1 MQRGEPF
8 MFNINDVL
16 AVAPDRF
23 SIFEGTARIVA
34 ISTDGANVAL
44 MRLDTPQLHTPF
56 IRSSEDINLGLDVD
70 KSLVRVS
77 EFDTGLPL
85 SLSSLS
91 AKKRTRVEGIC
102 ELMQPLLGD
111 DRLILD
117 ENYRSRRLAQVA
129 REMHF
134 SQRTLRRYLYQYLWA
149 GMVDCA
155 FVGHITRT
163 REKQKIG
170 SKRRGP
176 KVVDGDAS
184 QVCLP
189 AVRALLEKG
198 AKNFK
203 KLSFSEAFVET
214 KKRYF
219 SRGKQAVFE
228 GGKRRLVDLLLPP
241 KDLPTRRQ
249 FRYVCDQ
256 MHVLRESVR
265 TNIQLKRRDT
275 VRRGTARKGV
285 HGPGW
290 RYEIDATKIQVR
302 LVSRYGR
309 RHLVREAT
317 LYIII
322 DVFSG
327 AIVGYALSL
336 ENASWAL
343 AAKALRNCFTK
354 KSSVFRR
361 LGLPYTDRDWPSAHL
376 PSRLTADRGE
386 FISNKAGVVP
396 GTGIKLEICPPM
408 RPERK
413 GTVEGKFNST
423 KHNNRYY
430 KMPGK
435 HRKAPQ
441 RREKD
446 GKESAAFTLFELEL
460 RIVEIILD
468 LNGDPVPIQNMPAE
482 AIQAGVDAITYIGLF
497 AWGLEHRTG
506 FTRTLPEKD
515 IFTALMMKGVGVVSA
530 DGIRFKQQMFFSS
543 KLNTLG
549 LTGRASR
556 NGTFSLDILYDEHFA
571 NAIWFYDVTGREW
584 TPATNNSEDVIRLS
598 ASFWEA
604 AENLQKASAL
614 HTEAKDEN
622 IHKRGDKAKRLNS
635 SADCAA
641 EEAALARRDVS
652 KSKAKSDIRVNT
664 AIDKRTERLIQ
675 GCKDLDT
682 FSPAVRDLRP
692 DDPAG
697 ARPSS
702 ANIHVAR
709 SLNIG
714 QRSLALWRSLK

>member
-1 MQRGEPF
+1 
-8 MFNINDVL
+8 
-16 AVAPDRF
+16 
-23 SIFEGTARIVA
+23 
-34 ISTDGANVAL
+34 
-44 MRLDTPQLHTPF
+44 
-56 IRSSEDINLGLDVD
+56 
-70 KSLVRVS
+70 
-77 EFDTGLPL
+77 
-85 SLSSLS
+85 
-91 AKKRTRVEGIC
+91 
-102 ELMQPLLGD
+102 
-111 DRLILD
+111 
-117 ENYRSRRLAQVA
+117 
-129 REMHF
+129 
-134 SQRTLRRYLYQYLWA
+134 
-149 GMVDCA
+149 MVDRA
-155 FVGHITRT
+155 FVGRITKT
-163 REKQKIG
+163 REKQKLSG
-170 SKRRGP
+170 KRRGP
-176 KVVDGDAS
+176 KVVRRDAS

-189 AVRALLEKG
+189 AVRSLLEKG
-198 AKNFK
+198 AKEFK
-203 KLSFSEAFVET
+203 KLSFREAFIET
-214 KKRYF
+214 KKKFF
-219 SRGKQAVFE
+219 SRGKKAAFVF
-228 GGKRRLVDLLLPP
+228 GKRRLEEVLLPP

-256 MHVLRESVR
+256 MKILRTSVR
-265 TNIQLKRRDT
+265 TNIQQRRRDT

-309 RHLVREAT
+309 RHLVSEAT

-322 DVFSG
+322 DVYSG
-327 AIVGYALSL
+327 AIVGYTLSL
-336 ENASWAL
+336 ENPSWAL

-354 KSSVFRR
+354 KSHVFKR
-361 LGLPYTDRDWPSAHL
+361 LGLPYTDNDWPSAHL

-423 KHNNRYY
+423 KHHNRYY

-446 GKESAAFTLFELEL
+446 GKESAVFNLFELEQ

-468 LNGDPVPIQNMPAE
+468 LNGDPVPIENMPAE

-515 IFTALMMKGVGVVSA
+515 VFTALMMKGIGVVSA
-530 DGIRFKQQMFFSS
+530 DGIRFKQQTFFSS

-549 LTGRASR
+549 FTGRASR
-556 NGTFSLDILYDEHFA
+556 NGAFNVDILYDEHFA
-571 NAIWFYDVTGREW
+571 NAIWFYDEAGREW
-584 TPATNNSEDVIRLS
+584 TPATNNSEDVIRLN

-604 AENLQKASAL
+604 AENFQKASAL

-635 SADCAA
+635 KADCA
-641 EEAALARRDVS
+641 EKEAALARRNVP
-652 KSKAKSDIRVNT
+652 KTKAKSDIRVNT

-675 GCKDLDT
+675 GCKDLDA
-682 FSPAVRDLRP
+682 FSPAARDLSRCNP
-692 DDPAG
+692 VGSQP
-697 ARPSS
+697 PTT
-702 ANIHVAR
+702 NIDVVR
-709 SLNIG
+709 SLDIG

>member
-1 MQRGEPF
+1 

-34 ISTDGANVAL
+34 ISTDGAHVAL

-70 KSLVRVS
+70 KSLVRLS

-91 AKKRTRVEGIC
+91 AKRHARVEGIC
-102 ELMQPLLGD
+102 DLMQPLLGD
-111 DRLILD
+111 DLLILD

-129 REMHF
+129 REKHF
-134 SQRTLRRYLYQYLWA
+134 SQRTLRRYLYQYLWG
-149 GMVDCA
+149 GMVDRA
-155 FVGHITRT
+155 FVGRITKT
-163 REKQKIG
+163 RAKQKLSG
-170 SKRRGP
+170 KRRGP
-176 KVVDGDAS
+176 KVVSRDAS

-198 AKNFK
+198 AKDFK
-203 KLSFSEAFVET
+203 KLSFREAFIET
-214 KKRYF
+214 KKKFF
-219 SRGKQAVFE
+219 SRGKKAAFV
-228 GGKRRLVDLLLPP
+228 GGKRRLEEVLLPP
-241 KDLPTRRQ
+241 KNLPTRRQ
-249 FRYVCDQ
+249 FRYVRDQ
-256 MHVLRESVR
+256 MQVLRKSVR
-265 TNIQLKRRDT
+265 TNIQQKQRDT

-302 LVSRYGR
+302 LVSRYGPR
-309 RHLVREAT
+309 RHMVREAT

-354 KSSVFRR
+354 KSVVFKR

-396 GTGIKLEICPPM
+396 GTGIKLEICPAM

-446 GKESAAFTLFELEL
+446 GKESAAFTLFELEQ

-515 IFTALMMKGVGVVSA
+515 IFTALMMRGVGVVSS
-530 DGIRFKQQMFFSS
+530 DGIRFKKQTFFAS

-556 NGTFSLDILYDEHFA
+556 NGTFNIDILYDEHFA
-571 NAIWFYDVTGREW
+571 NAIWFYDEAAREW

-641 EEAALARRDVS
+641 EEAALARRDVP

-675 GCKDLDT
+675 GCKDLDA
-682 FSPAVRDLRP
+682 FSPAARDLRP
-692 DDPAG
+692 DDPVE

-702 ANIHVAR
+702 ANIDVAR
-709 SLNIG
+709 SLDIG